1 MVERG
6 RDKFQKAKP
15 LILAAVRF
23 YRIFPLKIRI
33 KLLEHYRGMK
43 GTKGL
48 VLRYVLLK
56 SIAKCCGDNV
66 SVHPGVY
73 LLHPQGLSLGDNV
86 SIHPMC
92 YLDATGGIT
101 VGNDVSI
108 AHGCSILSTTH
119 TYKDP
124 VLPIKDQPLE
134 AQETVLQDNVWLGA
148 KVTVLCGMT
157 VGSGSVVGANAV
169 VTHNIPAN
177 QIAVGVPA
185 KAIKERG

>member
-23 YRIFPLKIRI
+23 CRIFPLRIRI

-43 GTKGL
+43 GTKGF
-48 VLRYVLLK
+48 VIRYVLLK
-56 SIAKCCGDNV
+56 SIAKHCGDNV

-73 LLHPQGLSLGDNV
+73 LLCPQGLSLGDNV

-101 VGNDVSI
+101 IGNDVSM
-108 AHGCSILSTTH
+108 AHGCSVLSTSH
-119 TYKDP
+119 TYKDLN
-124 VLPIKDQPLE
+124 LPIKDQPYQV
-134 AQETVLQDNVWLGA
+134 QETAVKDNVWLGA
-148 KVTVLCGMT
+148 KVTILCGMT